1 MRARA
6 ACLSF
11 LGLGVALLPLAAPA
25 ADGGASCWEV
35 MLREVGWDQ
44 LEVEDPLTP
53 GAGLAPLASANDLHP
68 CEGRIQPGARMT
80 NGCTMNFVFRDSLG
94 RLYFGTA
101 GHCTEGVGQRL
112 GIAGVGGSVA
122 TVVFDICT
130 SESCPLDFSLAR
142 IDPAFYGFVDPT
154 LCHWGGPQGVNTRPA
169 LGQTTYIYGWGNIYG
184 STELTRPRPGVVRSS
199 TTIEVT
205 YIGFA
210 QPGDSGSPIVTGDG
224 NAMGVHVRST
234 LSLLQGLRI
243 DPSQKIATRV
253 DAAMLVAERVTGLDL
268 ELVRGLQ
275 PFSLLGY

>member
-35 MLREVGWDQ
+35 MLREVSWDQ
-44 LEVEDPLTP
+44 LEVEDPPAP
-53 GAGLAPLASANDLHP
+53 GAGLAPLAPDNDLHP

-101 GHCTEGVGQRL
+101 GHCVNPGQRV
-112 GIAGVGGSVA
+112 GIAGVGASVA
-122 TVVFDICT
+122 TVVFDGYPGTI
-130 SESCPLDFSLAR
+130 DFALAR
-142 IDPAFYGFVDPT
+142 IDAAFYGFVDPT
-154 LCHWGGPQGVNTRPA
+154 LCHWGGPAGVNTAPA
-169 LGQTTYIYGWGNIYG
+169 TGQTTHIYGWGNIY
-184 STELTRPRPGVVRSS
+184 SDTELTRPRPGVVRSS
-199 TTIEVT
+199 TSAEVT

-210 QPGDSGSPIVTGDG
+210 QPGDSGSPLASGDG
-224 NAMGVHVRST
+224 NALGVHVRST
-234 LSLLQGLRI
+234 LSVGSIRV
-243 DPSQKIATRV
+243 DPSNKVATRI
-253 DAAMLVAERVTGLDL
+253 DAAMLFAERVTGLDL